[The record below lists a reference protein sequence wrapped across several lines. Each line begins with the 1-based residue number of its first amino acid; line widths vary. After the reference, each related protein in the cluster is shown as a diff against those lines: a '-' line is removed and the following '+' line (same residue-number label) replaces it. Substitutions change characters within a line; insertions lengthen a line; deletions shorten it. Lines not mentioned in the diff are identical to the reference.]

1 MDEFRLE
8 REKGKEGRCAERAR
22 VSESERARKRERD
35 RNTTIHLSLLPSK
48 VL

>member
-1 MDEFRLE
+1 MIDEFRLE

-22 VSESERARKRERD
+22 VSESERARERD